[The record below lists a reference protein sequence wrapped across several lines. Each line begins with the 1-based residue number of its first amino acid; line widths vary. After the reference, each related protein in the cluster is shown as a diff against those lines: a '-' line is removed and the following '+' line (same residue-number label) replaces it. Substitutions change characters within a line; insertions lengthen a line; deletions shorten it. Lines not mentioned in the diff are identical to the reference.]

1 MYTAYASM
9 NTSEKPGRVVVIWG
23 IGGYMYVMLN
33 HALVV
38 DMLGPEVPPG
48 SYSRLPKVIVE
59 RLRQSVE
66 PASNKGT

>member
-1 MYTAYASM
+1 
-9 NTSEKPGRVVVIWG
+9 
-23 IGGYMYVMLN
+23 MYVMLN

-48 SYSRLPKVIVE
+48 SFLRLPKVIIE
-59 RLRQSVE
+59 GLRQSVE